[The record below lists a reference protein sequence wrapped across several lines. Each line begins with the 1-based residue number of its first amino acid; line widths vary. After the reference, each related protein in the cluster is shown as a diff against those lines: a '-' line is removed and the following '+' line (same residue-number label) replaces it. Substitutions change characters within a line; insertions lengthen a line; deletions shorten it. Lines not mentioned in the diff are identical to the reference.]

1 MLEWIA
7 AHAHLSAIATVAVIC
22 CFPSCLPSGGGGR
35 ERSTAGRFH
44 TEQNCFSLCVSVGY
58 LYWATRVSRD
68 NRQTRD
74 ITGEAEILTSGATQ
88 LSVEVVSLVA
98 QMIGHREVQESKES
112 SPGIQCSSFLHAKY
126 MEVLIWPPNLPLP
139 GMRS

>member
-1 MLEWIA
+1 MDSGSCASKCYRNRSRHMLLSL
-7 AHAHLSAIATVAVIC
+7 LSAIRVR
-22 CFPSCLPSGGGGR
+22 GR